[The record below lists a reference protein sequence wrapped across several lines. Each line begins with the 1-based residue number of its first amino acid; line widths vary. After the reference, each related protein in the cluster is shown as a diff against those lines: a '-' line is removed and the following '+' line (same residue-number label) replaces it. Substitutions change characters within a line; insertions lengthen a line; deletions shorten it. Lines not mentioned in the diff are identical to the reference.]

1 MEKIDSE
8 NKWKIYDCIASDMA
22 KRHSMTELSAW
33 LSDLLSEGAQ
43 WSLRDSTGGTG
54 YKKQNLLKYVDILCN
69 ITVLLMAV
77 HHKICMENE
86 DLYNMIEKT
95 TMSEYYEHYCEE

>member
-1 MEKIDSE
+1 MADDSK
-8 NKWKIYDCIASDMA
+8 KWDTYSCIAESMA
-22 KRHSMTELSAW
+22 KKHSMTELSAW
-33 LSDLLSEGAQ
+33 LSDLSSEAAQ
-43 WSLRDSTGGTG
+43 WSLRDATGGTG
-54 YKKQNLLKYVDILCN
+54 YKKQSLLKYVDILCN

-95 TMSEYYEHYCEE
+95 TMSEYYDQYCEE